1 MTILQRYIFRE
12 LIRTIILCSTGF
24 VSLFLIIDFVDKAD
38 DFLKHGA
45 SAREV
50 ALYYLATAPSVF
62 VQISPV
68 AVLVAVLVTVSL
80 RARSNELTAMFACG
94 MSLPRVSAPI
104 LIGCS
109 LVSLLSFGF
118 SELLIPRASKAAREV
133 SRARVK
139 PGNVAAQFSMNRYW
153 IRGNDAILSA
163 HLIDASS
170 RKLSGFQYL
179 GISPDFRLVR
189 RVEAATADV
198 QKDGRW
204 LLENGLERKEEDGFV
219 PVPFDRKTFDFPETI
234 QAFIDGETAPAE
246 MTWAQ
251 LSDYVADTRG
261 KGYDVHQY
269 EVDLHG
275 KVAYPLLNII
285 VSLLAI
291 PFALSAPRSG
301 GVWRSIGIGLLVGF
315 FCWITLSLSL
325 SVGRKGLVPPVVA
338 AWLPGFLFSAA
349 GLLLFR
355 NARR

>member
-12 LIRTIILCSTGF
+12 LVKTIVLCSLGF
-24 VSLFLIIDFVDKAD
+24 VSLFLVIDFVDKAD

-45 SAREV
+45 AAREIG
-50 ALYYLATAPSVF
+50 LYYLATAPGIF

-80 RARSNELTAMFACG
+80 RARSNELSAMFGAG
-94 MSLPRVSAPI
+94 MSLPRVCAPI

-118 SELLIPRASKAAREV
+118 SELLIPRVSRQAREV
-133 SRARVK
+133 SRARVR
-139 PGNVAAQFSMNRYW
+139 PGKVAAQFSMNRYW
-153 IRGNDAILSA
+153 IRGTDAILSA
-163 HLIDASS
+163 NLLDAPA

-179 GISPDFRLVR
+179 GISPGFQLVR
-189 RVEAATADV
+189 RVDAATASV
-198 QKDGRW
+198 RKDGLW
-204 LLENGLERKEEDGFV
+204 LLENGVERKAEDGFV
-219 PVPFDRKTFDFPETI
+219 PVPFERKAFAFPETI
-234 QAFIDGETAPAE
+234 QGFIDGETAPAE
-246 MTWAQ
+246 MTWPQ
-251 LSDYVADTRG
+251 LSAYVADTRA

-269 EVDLHG
+269 EVDLHA
-275 KVAYPLLNII
+275 KLAYPLLNVI

-301 GVWRSIGIGLLVGF
+301 GVWRSIGLGLLVGF

-325 SVGRKGLVPPVVA
+325 SVGRKGLIPPVVA
-338 AWLPGFLFSAA
+338 AWFPGVLFSTA